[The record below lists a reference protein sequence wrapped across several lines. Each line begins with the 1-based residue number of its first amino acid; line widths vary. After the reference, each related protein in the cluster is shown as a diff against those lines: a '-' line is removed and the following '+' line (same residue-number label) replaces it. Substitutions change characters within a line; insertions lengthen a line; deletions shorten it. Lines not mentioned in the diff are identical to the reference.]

1 MKGAGVGSAV
11 PAPDHLAVRRGVSA
25 DSAKA
30 ASQCSEEAMWLVGCS
45 EVEVTSLVHERLQVL
60 SPAVQR
66 GKSNKKKSRCH
77 RVGALF
83 IWILQLH
90 LECSLSMQ
98 AVLQC
103 M

>member
-1 MKGAGVGSAV
+1 
-11 PAPDHLAVRRGVSA
+11 
-25 DSAKA
+25 
-30 ASQCSEEAMWLVGCS
+30 MWLVGCS